1 MTLSDDKERPI
12 ETKHEKNEREM
23 SQIVGRES
31 EREKKMSQEMEVEI
45 RYFIGDQ
52 ILGSR

>member
-31 EREKKMSQEMEVEI
+31 EREKKMSQEMEVE
-45 RYFIGDQ
+45 
-52 ILGSR
+52 